1 MKEKRENYVKPL
13 SYVIESEQPLMSGS
27 AHTITIGIGGTEY
40 RPGAMGVRRYED
52 YEEEEEEE
60 DDWSK

>member
-27 AHTITIGIGGTEY
+27 APGIGGSEHK
-40 RPGAMGVRRYED
+40 PGPCEVRRYEA
-52 YEEEEEEE
+52 YEEEEE
-60 DDWSK
+60 DDWN

>member
-27 AHTITIGIGGTEY
+27 ANTIGIGGIVNH
-40 RPGAMGVRRYED
+40 PGACGVRRYED
-52 YEEEEEEE
+52 YEEEEE

>member
-27 AHTITIGIGGTEY
+27 APSISTEAEN
-40 RPGAMGVRRYED
+40 RPGRMGVRRYED
-52 YEEEEEEE
+52 YEEEEE

>member
-1 MKEKRENYVKPL
+1 MKEKREKYVKPQ

-27 AHTITIGIGGTEY
+27 APGIDPNPEY
-40 RPGAMGVRRYED
+40 RPGRLGVRRYED
-52 YEEEEEEE
+52 YEEEEE

>member
-13 SYVIESEQPLMSGS
+13 SYVIESEQSLMSGS
-27 AHTITIGIGGTEY
+27 ANTIVIDGTEHKGG
-40 RPGAMGVRRYED
+40 RMGIRRYED
-52 YEEEEEEE
+52 YEEEEE

>member
-27 AHTITIGIGGTEY
+27 ALGISNDPENE
-40 RPGAMGVRRYED
+40 PGRMGVRRYED
-52 YEEEEEEE
+52 YEEEEE

>member
-27 AHTITIGIGGTEY
+27 APSISSKAEN
-40 RPGAMGVRRYED
+40 RPGRMGVRRYED
-52 YEEEEEEE
+52 YEEEEE

>member
-27 AHTITIGIGGTEY
+27 APSISTEAEN
-40 RPGAMGVRRYED
+40 RPGRMGVRRYED
-52 YEEEEEEE
+52 YEEEEE
-60 DDWSK
+60 DD

>member
-27 AHTITIGIGGTEY
+27 AIGIGGSEHKGG
-40 RPGAMGVRRYED
+40 PCGVRRYED
-52 YEEEEEEE
+52 YEEEEE
-60 DDWSK
+60 DDWN

>member
-1 MKEKRENYVKPL
+1 MKEKRENYVKPQ

-27 AHTITIGIGGTEY
+27 APGVNTSTSEY
-40 RPGAMGVRRYED
+40 TPGRMGVRRYED
-52 YEEEEEEE
+52 YEEEEE

>member
-27 AHTITIGIGGTEY
+27 ALGIGGTVNH
-40 RPGAMGVRRYED
+40 PGACGVRRYED
-52 YEEEEEEE
+52 YEEEEE
-60 DDWSK
+60 DDWSM

>member
-13 SYVIESEQPLMSGS
+13 SYVIETEQPLMAGS
-27 AHTITIGIGGTEY
+27 SINIGISDNTENK
-40 RPGAMGVRRYED
+40 PGAMGVRRYED
-52 YEEEEEEE
+52 YEEEEE

>member
-27 AHTITIGIGGTEY
+27 SA
-40 RPGAMGVRRYED
+40 PGVNTSTSEHKPGPCEVRRYED
-52 YEEEEEEE
+52 YEEEEE
-60 DDWSK
+60 DDWN

>member
-13 SYVIESEQPLMSGS
+13 SYVIETEQSLMSGVS
-27 AHTITIGIGGTEY
+27 IGISTETEN
-40 RPGAMGVRRYED
+40 RPGRMAVRRYED
-52 YEEEEEEE
+52 YEEEEE

>member
-13 SYVIESEQPLMSGS
+13 SYVIESEQPLMSVSGS
-27 AHTITIGIGGTEY
+27 APGVNTSTSEY
-40 RPGAMGVRRYED
+40 TPGRMGVRRYED
-52 YEEEEEEE
+52 YEEE

>member
-27 AHTITIGIGGTEY
+27 NSIDIGGTEHK
-40 RPGAMGVRRYED
+40 PGAMGVRRYED
-52 YEEEEEEE
+52 YEEEEE
-60 DDWSK
+60 DDWSM

>member
-27 AHTITIGIGGTEY
+27 AHTIGIGGIEN

-52 YEEEEEEE
+52 YEEEEE
-60 DDWSK
+60 DVWSK

>member
-27 AHTITIGIGGTEY
+27 APTIGGTEY
-40 RPGAMGVRRYED
+40 KPGRLGVRRYED
-52 YEEEEEEE
+52 YEEEEE

>member
-27 AHTITIGIGGTEY
+27 APGVNTTTPEY
-40 RPGAMGVRRYED
+40 KPGRMGVRRYED
-52 YEEEEEEE
+52 YEEEEE
-60 DDWSK
+60 DDWSM

>member
-13 SYVIESEQPLMSGS
+13 SYVIESEQPLMAGS
-27 AHTITIGIGGTEY
+27 SIGFNPNPEHK
-40 RPGAMGVRRYED
+40 PGPCEVRRYEA

-60 DDWSK
+60 DGWN